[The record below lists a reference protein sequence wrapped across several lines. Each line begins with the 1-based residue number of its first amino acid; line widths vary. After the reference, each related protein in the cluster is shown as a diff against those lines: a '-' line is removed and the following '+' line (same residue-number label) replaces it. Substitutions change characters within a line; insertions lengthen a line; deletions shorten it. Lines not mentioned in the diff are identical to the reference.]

1 MPRKCAV
8 RANIRKPRFPKK
20 RRQLLHGIRALDM
33 YLRKPVVSVAVLH
46 KAGQIHLAQGM
57 LLIERVF
64 PDIRIVVR
72 LLRERVVPEYGRQL
86 IGGRDI
92 KQQQAVLVKLNED
105 MDSFTASLA
114 RMNTQ
119 YEAVLKRL
127 DLETSEF
134 DTLQGDEECTSE
146 EMTEFRQDIEKLHRE
161 VVRQEKEIKQLF
173 QSLDN
178 AVTEYQKTRQQ
189 GVKAKKEYDQL
200 KVVCQKEK
208 DDASV
213 DMLALDKKMEEL
225 EKKVSPSLMTRYK
238 RVRLHHNVPVVEV
251 RDGKCSGCN
260 MGLPSLAIRRL
271 VGEDMI
277 LECENCGRLLYA
289 DNE

>member
-1 MPRKCAV
+1 MSKPLALLAYQEADIEKQQIEASV
-8 RANIRKPRFPKK
+8 RSTAN
-20 RRQLLHGIRALDM
+20 RQKLN
-33 YLRKPVVSVAVLH
+33 K
-46 KAGQIHLAQGM
+46 LAK
-57 LLIERVF
+57 
-64 PDIRIVVR
+64 
-72 LLRERVVPEYGRQL
+72 Y
-86 IGGRDI
+86 I

-105 MDSFTASLA
+105 MESYNASMSRIHA
-114 RMNTQ
+114 Q
-119 YEAVLKRL
+119 HEAILKRL

-134 DTLQGDEECTSE
+134 ETLKGDEECTSE
-146 EMTEFRQDIEKLHRE
+146 EMTEFRTDIEKLHRE
-161 VVRQEKEIKQLF
+161 IVRLEKEIKQLF
-173 QSLDN
+173 QNLDG
-178 AVTEYQKTRQQ
+178 AVSEYQKTRQQ
-189 GVKAKKEYDQL
+189 GVKAKKEYDQVKIL
-200 KVVCQKEK
+200 CQKEK
-208 DDASV
+208 DDASI

-238 RVRLHHNVPVVEV
+238 RVRMHHNIPVVEV